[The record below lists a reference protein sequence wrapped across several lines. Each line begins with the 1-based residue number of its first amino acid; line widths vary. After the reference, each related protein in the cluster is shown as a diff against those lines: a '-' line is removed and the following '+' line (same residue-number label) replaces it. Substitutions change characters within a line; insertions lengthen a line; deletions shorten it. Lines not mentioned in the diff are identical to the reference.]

1 MKNILLTGFSG
12 TGKTVVA
19 QEAARLL
26 GWAFMDTDLEVERRA
41 GKSVAAIFAENGEAA
56 FRSLEAEALREAC
69 AERDTVIATGGGAF
83 IDPSNRELMLRSGLV
98 VALEATPETIGER
111 LHHGGG
117 NGHGRANRPPAERP
131 LLRGTDPLEQV
142 RGLKAS
148 RQADYAHAHWTVHT
162 TGLTVA
168 EAAQEVVRAWSLLR
182 ERGAVGGDGTRS
194 TEAAA
199 ELAATV
205 HSSSGACPVYV
216 GPGLLERMGELCRAA
231 GLTTTAYLISDPAVS
246 FRHGRRAQLSLEGA
260 GIPVHTLT
268 LPPGETTKG
277 MEALSGC
284 YGWLADRRAERGH
297 FIVALGGGVIG
308 DLAGLVAATFNR
320 GMPFVQA
327 PTSLAAMVDASIG
340 GKTAINLPHGKNLV
354 GAFHQP
360 RLVVADMDT
369 LSTLP
374 PRELTSG
381 WAEAIKHGLILD
393 AALLE
398 TFEERAE
405 EIARLE
411 QPVATDVVRRSV
423 AIKAGIVTQD
433 ERETLGLRMLLNYGH
448 TVGHALEA
456 ATEYGRLLHGEA
468 VAIGMAAAARIS
480 RGMGLLDAATV
491 ERQDRLLARFG
502 LPTRFPD
509 ADRDAVRRAMLT
521 DKKTADGSVR
531 WVLLEGVGRA
541 VVRGDV
547 PPEVVDAALDEVL
560 L

>member
-1 MKNILLTGFSG
+1 MNNILLTGFPG

-41 GKSVAAIFAENGEAA
+41 GKSVAAIFTDDGESA
-56 FRSLEAEALREAC
+56 FRALEAEALRDAC
-69 AERDTVIATGGGAF
+69 AERDMVIATGGGAF

-111 LHHGGG
+111 LFHGGG
-117 NGHGRANRPPAERP
+117 NGHGHANRPPAERP
-131 LLRGTDPLEQV
+131 LFRGADPMERV

-182 ERGAVGGDGTRS
+182 ER
-194 TEAAA
+194 AAA
-199 ELAATV
+199 ASELAATV
-205 HSSSGACPVYV
+205 HSSSGPCPVYV
-216 GPGLLERMGELCRAA
+216 GPGLLERLGELCRAA
-231 GLTTTAYLISDPAVS
+231 GLTTTAYLFSDPAVS
-246 FRHGRRAQLSLEGA
+246 GRHGRRAQLSLERA
-260 GIPVHTLT
+260 GIAVHTLT
-268 LPPGETTKG
+268 LPQGETTKG
-277 MEALSGC
+277 LDTLSEC

-308 DLAGLVAATFNR
+308 DLAGFVAATFNR
-320 GMPFVQA
+320 GMPVVQA
-327 PTSLAAMVDASIG
+327 PTSLAAMVDAAIG
-340 GKTAINLPHGKNLV
+340 GKTAINLPQGKNLV

-360 RLVVADMDT
+360 RLVVADIDT
-369 LSTLP
+369 LATLP
-374 PRELTSG
+374 ARELTSG

-393 AALLE
+393 SALLE
-398 TFEERAE
+398 TFEERAD

-411 QPVATDVVRRSV
+411 QPVTTEVVRRSV
-423 AIKAGIVTQD
+423 AIKARVVTQD
-433 ERETLGLRMLLNYGH
+433 ERETLGLRMMLNYGH

-468 VAIGMAAAARIS
+468 VAIGMTAAARIS
-480 RGMGLLDAATV
+480 QAMGLLDGAAV

-502 LPTRFPD
+502 LPTHFPE

-521 DKKTADGSVR
+521 DKKTTDGSVR
-531 WVLLEGVGRA
+531 WVLLEGVGQA
-541 VVRGDV
+541 VVRRDV
-547 PPEVVDAALDEVL
+547 PREIVDAALDDIL